1 MKDSISIF
9 RELCNKFENLVRIK
23 AKENKTKGK
32 EKENIEAFSYF
43 SLQKENKKFKHDIE
57 IIRNIRN
64 LISHVECK
72 IDGKAVIEI
81 NENIIEKF
89 KEIINFLENPPLV
102 TSRYITKM
110 FVVDLEEKLEIL
122 IKVMNEKK
130 ISHVPVLDEDKK
142 LIGVFSE
149 NTIFSKL
156 SDDLETTGL
165 SPFNGDEIIEIGKE
179 YKVKDYEKYIKIENH
194 SSEYFDFIKR
204 NEELSAAQTLFN
216 KSIKKDKKLVMLFI
230 TENGKK
236 NEKILGILTPWDL
249 LDM

>member
-9 RELCNKFENLVRIK
+9 RDLCNRFEDLVRIK
-23 AKENKTKGK
+23 YKVKDEEG
-32 EKENIEAFSYF
+32 AFYILSN
-43 SLQKENKKFKHDIE
+43 QKEYKKFEKDINL
-57 IIRNIRN
+57 IRKIRN
-64 LISHVECK
+64 LLSHGECK
-72 IDGKAVIEI
+72 IEGKIAIEI
-81 NENIIEKF
+81 NENIIEKL
-89 KEIINFLENPPLV
+89 KEIISLLENPPLV
-102 TSRYITKM
+102 TSRYITEM
-110 FVVDLEEKLEIL
+110 FVVDLEEKLEKL
-122 IKVMNEKK
+122 IKIMNEKK
-130 ISHVPVLDEDKK
+130 ISHVPVLDKDKK

-156 SDDLETTGL
+156 SE
-165 SPFNGDEIIEIGKE
+165 DEIIEIGKE

-216 KSIKKDKKLVMLFI
+216 KSIKRDKKLVMLFI

-236 NEKILGILTPWDL
+236 SEKILGILTPWDL